1 MKSSSITFLVAIFSL
16 IAFSAFVA
24 TFPHGID
31 IASKHKIVVSSPSIT
46 FYGGMKGNGSFCFY
60 ATNSTING
68 ENVSYAGFE
77 GKGYFY
83 LPSVLCI
90 DEKAYCKNAYFNATG
105 VMKIDENESYGKHSV
120 RLEGQCIVNFSSANI
135 SFFRSNENIQDFLKN
150 VSTEGVERITNLIDL
165 LPIPMDS
172 IFYINGNGSIDEMK
186 FNKSELIFRGSGEY
200 KEKKFYGGSYL
211 IIKNKKFFEKEK
223 EIKIGAFPVPYKL
236 IYIWVVAIAIFIAS
250 LFIKKEREFDKK
262 FAGIP
267 AIISL
272 LFIAITFY
280 LWEKQATVIFGVSF
294 FHSILNANLKTIL
307 TMIFIIT
314 PYMEVIALIAF
325 PARLAISSLLS
336 FFGLDN
342 IGKTIGNCIGYP
354 VAIWLGIKMLPSLL
368 NMIFLPLL
376 RLI

>member
-24 TFPHGID
+24 TFPQGINM
-31 IASKHKIVVSSPSIT
+31 ASQHKIIASSPSIT
-46 FYGGMKGNGSFCFY
+46 FYGGMKGNGNFCFY
-60 ATNSTING
+60 SKNSTING
-68 ENVSYAGFE
+68 ENAGYASFE

-83 LPSVLCI
+83 SPSVLCI

-105 VMKIDENESYGKHSV
+105 VMKIDGNESYGKHSI
-120 RLEGQCIVNFSSANI
+120 RLEGECIVNFSLVNI
-135 SFFRSNENIQDFLKN
+135 SFFKSNENIQNFLKN
-150 VSTEGVERITNLIDL
+150 VSIEGVEKITNLISL
-165 LPIPMDS
+165 LPISMDS
-172 IFYINGNGSIDEMK
+172 IFYINGNGSIDEIK

-200 KEKKFYGGSYL
+200 KEEKFYGNSYL
-211 IIKNKKFFEKEK
+211 IIKNKKFFEKEG
-223 EIKIGAFPVPYKL
+223 EMKIGAFSIPNKL
-236 IYIWVVAIAIFIAS
+236 IYIWIVAIAIFIAS

-262 FAGIP
+262 FAGIA

-280 LWEKQATVIFGVSF
+280 LWERQATAIFGVSF

-314 PYMEVIALIAF
+314 PYMEIIALIAF
-325 PARLAISSLLS
+325 PSKLAISSLFS

-342 IGKTIGNCIGYP
+342 IGKVAGSFIGYSM
-354 VAIWLGIKMLPSLL
+354 AIWLGIKMLPSLL